1 MSSIMRWRSGLI
13 VLVVIGNSCLEVD
26 ETSILKT
33 GDRARYNDL
42 SPGENVRGS
51 GTVQQAIAQAI

>member
-1 MSSIMRWRSGLI
+1 MRWRSGLT

-33 GDRARYNDL
+33 GHLAGYR
-42 SPGENVRGS
+42 
-51 GTVQQAIAQAI
+51 